1 MDFYLARNDSLRLLR
16 WARREKGISLLVPAE
31 PGGNAGSLEIDRP
44 SRADL
49 LRLRDMLPEQ
59 VAEPMCKG
67 RISLHFGGREGKSQ
81 SALAR
86 VTPGAVPLGT
96 DAFLEVAFADG
107 DRPWSCGGWHPRVF
121 VEGPALALVS
131 CGMDLERRVRRR
143 QMSREA
149 AVLRASAFAM
159 ELAGTYC
166 RDPADPAR
174 GEIAYGLEA
183 AGSAAQMGE
192 WLRAPRRLHGI
203 DLARIACAYAADG
216 AASAMETFWYHA
228 FCMPPR
234 LGGMHFAR
242 PRLNAELSWPDRLRG
257 TVCHKSMRPDF
268 LWDNNGVACEYDGA
282 THREEDSFVEDRRRQ
297 RDYALCDI
305 DLVALTSKDSESLGS
320 MKRALGQIAVLLGR
334 SEPDAFARRVRRN
347 LASEDA
353 DTGRELLMGQLLPA
367 SMRDAAEDDAAGDDA
382 AAESA

>member
-16 WARREKGISLLVPAE
+16 WARREKGVALLIPAE
-31 PGGNAGSLEIDRP
+31 AGANAGSLEIDRP

-49 LRLRDMLPEQ
+49 LRLRDVLPEQ
-59 VAEPMCKG
+59 VAEPMRKG
-67 RISLHFGGREGKSQ
+67 RISLHSGSREGKSQ

-96 DAFLEVAFADG
+96 DAFLEVALADG
-107 DRPWSCGGWHPRVF
+107 DRPWDCDGWHPRVF
-121 VEGPALALVS
+121 VEGPALALAS
-131 CGMDLERRVRRR
+131 CGMDLERRVRAD

-166 RDPADPAR
+166 RDPADPVR

-183 AGSAAQMGE
+183 VGGVAQMGE

-234 LGGMHFAR
+234 LGGMHLAR
-242 PRLNAELSWPDRLRG
+242 PQLNAELPWPDGLRG
-257 TVCHKSMRPDF
+257 MVCHKSMRPDF
-268 LWDNNGVACEYDGA
+268 LWGANGVACEYDGA
-282 THREEDSFVEDRRRQ
+282 THREEDSFAEDRRRQ
-297 RDYALCDI
+297 RDYALCEI
-305 DLVALTSKDSESLGS
+305 SFMALTSADSESLGS

-347 LASEDA
+347 LASDVA
-353 DTGRELLMGQLLPA
+353 DVGRKILMSQLLPA
-367 SMRDAAEDDAAGDDA
+367 SARDVAEDDVT
-382 AAESA
+382 AESA